1 MPEHVVRVSQP
12 TRELVNSDV
21 SFEIF
26 SDAQKL
32 GTLLVSKGT
41 VDWFPRSAQSAVSL
55 EWEELALL
63 LDAAFEDRSALL
75 KAARAIVA
83 T

>member
-63 LDAAFEDRSALL
+63 LDAAFQDRSALL

>member
-21 SFEIF
+21 TFEIY

-41 VDWFPRSAQSAVSL
+41 VDWFPRNAGRQ
-55 EWEELALL
+55 
-63 LDAAFEDRSALL
+63 RSVWSGKTWRYFSTL
-75 KAARAIVA
+75 RSRTVRHS
-83 T
+83 

>member
-83 T
+83 S